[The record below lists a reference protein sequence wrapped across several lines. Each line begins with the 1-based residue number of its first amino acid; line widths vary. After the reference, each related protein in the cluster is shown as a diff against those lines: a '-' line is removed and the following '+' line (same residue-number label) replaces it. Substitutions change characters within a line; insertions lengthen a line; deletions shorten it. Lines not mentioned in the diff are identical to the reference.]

1 MFFFFSSR
9 RRNTRGALVTGVQTC
24 ALPIFSDQSVI
35 TALQTLEAGLKPAG
49 NTLARFLANHLRT
62 QHRRQR
68 QRQETGEG
76 DRPDHCRRQFAEQ
89 QAGRAREEHHRHEN
103 GANHRRGGKHG
114 KTHLARTLEGS
125 GQRRLAL
132 LDPVIDVFEHHD
144 GIVDDKPYSENQRQQ
159 GEQIDRKTE
168 DPEHRECGR
177 SEEHTSEL
185 QSLMRI
191 SYAVFC
197 LKKKTK
203 HYSKTSKHITTYI
216 LLN

>member
-1 MFFFFSSR
+1 M
-9 RRNTRGALVTGVQTC
+9 
-24 ALPIFSDQSVI
+24 
-35 TALQTLEAGLKPAG
+35 KPAG

-62 QHRRQR
+62 QQRRQR

-76 DRPDHCRRQFAEQ
+76 DRPDHCRRQFAER

-132 LDPVIDVFEHHD
+132 L
-144 GIVDDKPYSENQRQQ
+144 
-159 GEQIDRKTE
+159 
-168 DPEHRECGR
+168 R

-197 LKKKTK
+197 LKKKNKSSNTSNPNNKTLQIDTK
-203 HYSKTSKHITTYI
+203 INTTM
-216 LLN
+216 